1 MKVLTL
7 FLAVILL
14 LGAVLAGCR
23 GNVPQDVNGHIEP
36 TVDSTG
42 STLMTEMTMP
52 TKPVA
57 LAETDSTKLL
67 QNIWD
72 RYSEEER
79 FSVYGGAME
88 QAVMDAPG
96 PLDLSMQ
103 EELSTRYLLTEDL
116 ARQVEEGA
124 SLVHLMNGN
133 ILTAVALRVHGDQ
146 QAFAKTWRSNIRG
159 NRWICGQ
166 PDRMILVQPE
176 EGCLLMVFG
185 SQDIVRTFRSRLM
198 EVYPKTKVLYEE
210 AIVA

>member
-1 MKVLTL
+1 MKVFAV
-7 FLAVILL
+7 FLAAVVL
-14 LGAVLAGCR
+14 LGVALTGCR
-23 GNVPQDVNGHIEP
+23 GNVPQDMNGHIEP

-57 LAETDSTKLL
+57 LEETGSTRLL
-67 QNIWD
+67 QTIWD
-72 RYSEEER
+72 LYPQEER

-116 ARQVEEGA
+116 VRQVEEGA

-133 ILTAVALRVHGDQ
+133 ILTAVVLRVRGDQ
-146 QAFAKTWRSNIRG
+146 QEFAKTWRSNVRAT
-159 NRWICGQ
+159 RWICGQ

-176 EGCLLMVFG
+176 DGCLLLVFG